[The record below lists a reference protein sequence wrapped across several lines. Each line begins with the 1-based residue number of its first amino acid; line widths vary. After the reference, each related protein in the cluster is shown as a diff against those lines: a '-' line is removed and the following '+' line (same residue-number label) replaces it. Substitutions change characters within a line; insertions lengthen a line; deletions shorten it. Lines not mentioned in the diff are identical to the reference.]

1 MTILFRGVQVNA
13 GICPNQSGVLF
24 GPDIHN
30 EFFLHV
36 FFVQFKLKC
45 VLTFSTMHYKANLA
59 QTLLGKPYTE
69 KI

>member
-1 MTILFRGVQVNA
+1 MLGFVQISREYYLGQIIIMNF
-13 GICPNQSGVLF
+13 SSM
-24 GPDIHN
+24 
-30 EFFLHV
+30 